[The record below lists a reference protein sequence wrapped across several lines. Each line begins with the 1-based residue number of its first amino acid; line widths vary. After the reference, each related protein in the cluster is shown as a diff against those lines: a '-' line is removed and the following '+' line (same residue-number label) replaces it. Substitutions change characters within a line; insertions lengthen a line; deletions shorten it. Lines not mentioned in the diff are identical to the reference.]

1 MRTQKNKKKE
11 KGNKESPS
19 VKRTWAVKFTYAFSI
34 SEFSGDMNF
43 FRLNV
48 IVHIVGEEQLLR
60 TFKGALER
68 PSVFLSLGGGEY
80 PALVKN
86 KLHRKGD
93 IPS

>member
-1 MRTQKNKKKE
+1 
-11 KGNKESPS
+11 
-19 VKRTWAVKFTYAFSI
+19 
-34 SEFSGDMNF
+34 MNF